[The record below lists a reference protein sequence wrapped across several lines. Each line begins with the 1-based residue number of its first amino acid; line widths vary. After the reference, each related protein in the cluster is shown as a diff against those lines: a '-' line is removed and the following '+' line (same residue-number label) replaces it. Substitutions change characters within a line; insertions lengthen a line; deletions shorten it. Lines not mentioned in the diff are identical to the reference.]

1 MDTISKLA
9 LSLKD
14 QLRHHNHC
22 YYVLDAPVVS
32 DAEYDALFIQL
43 KDLEQANPALLTTDS
58 PTQLVG
64 GTAMTAFQP
73 VTHPTPMLSL
83 GNAFTDSELHT
94 FDIKLKDKLGI
105 GNSDVLEYCAELKLD
120 GLAVSLVYVDGVFIQ
135 GSTRGDGLVGEDITH
150 TLRTIRNLPM
160 QLNTTTP
167 PAMLEVRGEV
177 LMPKAGFVKFNAAA
191 ALKGERVFANPR
203 NAAAGSVRQ
212 LDPTEAAKRPLA
224 FYAYSVAEIVDVT
237 PTTQYAALQWLQS
250 MGFSLSHTFSKGF
263 GISFIHEFCQH
274 IQALRAT
281 LPYDIDGVVFKVND
295 LDKQRVLG
303 TISRE
308 PRWAIAYKFPPEL
321 ATTTLTSVDFQVGR
335 TGVLTPV
342 ARINPVLVGGT
353 TISNVT
359 LHNLDE
365 VQRLGVMVGDTVE
378 VCRAG
383 DVIPKIVR
391 VVSHNPNSTPIVTP
405 TTCPVCKS
413 PVVKANDGAT
423 ARCGG
428 DTYCDAQIHRRL
440 AHFVARDAMDISG
453 LGDRWLEQF
462 IDKGLVR
469 HSVDL
474 YDLTV
479 QSILS
484 ANIEGMG
491 EQLAFNIVTAIH
503 QSKRTKLQK
512 FIYALGIR
520 GVGHGTSLAL
530 SNNLGN
536 LESIRHADV
545 TTLLRIPDIGET
557 TANWVVD
564 YFKQPNT
571 NAQLDRFIAAGVTW
585 PNVDVTQRQHLPL
598 TGQHWV
604 LTGTFNTMTRDV
616 AKTKLQQQG
625 ATVSNSVSAKTKV
638 LVSGLN
644 SGSKLAEAQ
653 RHGVEIWNETQL
665 LELLAS
671 YDR

>member
-1 MDTISKLA
+1 MDTITKQV

-32 DAEYDALFIQL
+32 DAIYDDLFRQL
-43 KDLEQANPALLTTDS
+43 KTLEQTNPTLLTADS
-58 PTQLVG
+58 PTQIVG
-64 GTAMTAFQP
+64 GTAISTFQQ
-73 VTHPTPMLSL
+73 VTHATPMLSL
-83 GNAFTDSELHT
+83 GNAFTDTELHA
-94 FDIKLKDKLGI
+94 FDSKLKDRLGI
-105 GNSDVLEYCAELKLD
+105 SNSDVLEYCAELKLD
-120 GLAVSLVYVDGVFIQ
+120 GLAVSLVYVDGVFVQ
-135 GSTRGDGLVGEDITH
+135 GSTRGDGMVGEDITH
-150 TLRTIRNLPM
+150 TLKTIRNLPM
-160 QLNTTTP
+160 LLNTLNP
-167 PAMLEVRGEV
+167 PSLLEVRGEV
-177 LMPKAGFVKFNAAA
+177 LMPRAGFVKFNTAA

-237 PTTQYAALQWLQS
+237 PTTQYEALQWLRA
-250 MGFSLSHTFSKGF
+250 MGFSLSDVVTKGT
-263 GISFIHEFCQH
+263 GISFIAEFSQR
-274 IQALRAT
+274 IQGLRTT

-295 LDKQRVLG
+295 LDKQHMLG

-321 ATTTLTSVDFQVGR
+321 ATTTVVSIDFQVGR

-342 ARINPVLVGGT
+342 ARLNPVLVGGT

-391 VVSHNPNSTPIVTP
+391 VVTHNPNSTPIVTP

-413 PVVKANDGAT
+413 PVVKANDDAA
-423 ARCGG
+423 ARCTG
-428 DTYCDAQIHRRL
+428 DTYCDAQIHRKL

-453 LGDRWLEQF
+453 LGDRWLEQL

-469 HSVDL
+469 HGVDL

-491 EQLAFNIVTAIH
+491 ERLAFNIVTAIN
-503 QSKRTKLQK
+503 QSKSTKLQK

-530 SNNLGN
+530 SNNLGS
-536 LESIRHADV
+536 LETIRNADMA
-545 TTLLRIPDIGET
+545 TLLRIPDIGET
-557 TANWVVD
+557 TANWIVD
-564 YFKQPNT
+564 YFKQPST

-585 PNVDVTQRQHLPL
+585 PNVDVTHRQSLPL
-598 TGQHWV
+598 AGQHWV

-625 ATVSNSVSAKTKV
+625 ATVGNSVSAKTKV

-644 SGSKLAEAQ
+644 SGSKLAEAR
-653 RHGVEIWNETQL
+653 RHNVDVWNEAQL
-665 LELLAS
+665 LELLAR
-671 YDR
+671 YDQ